1 MNPNYIHTIT
11 LYRNRNG
18 AWSKTVLHNCF
29 WKAGIA
35 VTQNG
40 TEALQANTYTVRIP
54 LKEAGADFAVMTDDI
69 VVLGNC
75 VDEITKSSP
84 DTAAEVLQRKKPNA
98 FRVTAFSDNTSHRMD
113 KHYRL
118 GG

>member
-11 LYRNRNG
+11 IYRNIDG
-18 AWSKTVLHNCF
+18 AWTRTVLHNCF
-29 WKAGIA
+29 WKSGIA

-40 TEALQANTYTVRIP
+40 TEANQSNTYTVRIP
-54 LKEAGADFAVMTDDI
+54 MDAVSDPLSARTGD
-69 VVLGNC
+69 VVVKGEVL
-75 VDEITKSSP
+75 DEITGQSTNTAVQLLQKYKP
-84 DTAAEVLQRKKPNA
+84 DA
-98 FRVTAFSDNTSHRMD
+98 FSVTAFADNTSHLMD